1 MVKDCSQV
9 RNQSK
14 AYTQPRPNHTTAT
27 EPPKRNILY
36 ALKGR
41 EEQEKS
47 TDVVTGTLHVFYF
60 PVYALLDPAST
71 LSFVNPLVASKF
83 DLLREIL
90 HEPFIVSTPKG
101 YDIRAE
107 RVYNDCRII
116 VLDRVTYADLIELAM
131 LDFDMILGMDWL
143 SVILQ

>member
-1 MVKDCSQV
+1 MDKSGPKWGNDRNAQYNSMSCGKCGCLQGGECLVGNNICYGCGKSGHMVKDCSQV

-36 ALKGR
+36 ALKGG

-47 TDVVTGTLHVFYF
+47 TDVVTGMLHVFYF

-83 DLLREIL
+83 DLLREI
-90 HEPFIVSTPKG
+90 
-101 YDIRAE
+101 
-107 RVYNDCRII
+107 
-116 VLDRVTYADLIELAM
+116 
-131 LDFDMILGMDWL
+131 
-143 SVILQ
+143 